1 MNLTATYKTAPPP
14 TLAGSSGRA
23 SLLIPIPPPWILSIP
38 RTLGCIRVSCV
49 LPNVAMLCIVLIN
62 PVRECGA
69 ILLSSPYS
77 ASHELRPDTSPEQL
91 ELEWLLLA
99 VQTAVA
105 RTAQLLTRAPAA
117 AGAV

>member
-1 MNLTATYKTAPPP
+1 M
-14 TLAGSSGRA
+14 
-23 SLLIPIPPPWILSIP
+23 
-38 RTLGCIRVSCV
+38 
-49 LPNVAMLCIVLIN
+49 PNVAILCIVLIN

-105 RTAQLLTRAPAA
+105 CTAQLLTQVRSEEIRGDTAIATPSQSLSQCK
-117 AGAV
+117 